1 LEVNTIRKKAYFQ
14 PAFLITYLVIIFLIS
29 KCDDIGAFASTKFL
43 DPGDKIDT
51 FYMNGMITNFPSSSS
66 NNTLKSSTIENSSAI
81 GNWTLLVENGTPKQF
96 NATLTRYFEGPSTGV
111 LNIGGFSTT
120 AHKHIQLG
128 TPGSHII
135 SGIIDIL
142 RNGKLIQDNIGVT
155 VIISNLNQI
164 NIILDSPKAGFKNP
178 IVGQIKSVKDE
189 NGNNIGVNITNDES
203 QINSDI
209 SSNSDQSIRAGNN
222 LDQNIVSGYDHKSSG
237 GSLGQQDGGSDVG
250 DGGSDVGDGGSDV
263 GDGGSDEENGD

>member
-1 LEVNTIRKKAYFQ
+1 LEVSTIRKKAYFQ
-14 PAFLITYLVIIFLIS
+14 PAFLSTYLVIIFLIS
-29 KCDDIGAFASTKFL
+29 KCDDIGAFTSTEFL

-51 FYMNGMITNFPSSSS
+51 FYMNGIITNFPSTST
-66 NNTLKSSTIENSSAI
+66 NNTHKSSMIENSSAI

-111 LNIGGFSTT
+111 LNIDGFSTT
-120 AHKHIQLG
+120 ARKHIQLG

-142 RNGKLIQDNIGVT
+142 RDGKLIQDNIGVT

-189 NGNNIGVNITNDES
+189 NGNNIGVNMTNDES

-209 SSNSDQSIRAGNN
+209 SSNSDQSIQAGNN

-237 GSLGQQDGGSDVG
+237 DSLGQQDGGSDVG
-250 DGGSDVGDGGSDV
+250 AGGSDVGAGGSDV
-263 GDGGSDEENGD
+263 GAGGSD